1 MSEKI
6 ISAESRFT
14 DKDREYVQ
22 KAQVDMTKMFESPAD
37 ARNKMREL
45 AANLSVRAVDM
56 AKEEGKEI
64 SELDW
69 VPPSTSVQLFKT
81 MRLNREDADKLL
93 DAKFSGLSEVLDIN
107 VEDKDF
113 NETEVSNDLMKKY
126 RLKMHKHE
134 LAELLEALFP
144 KEN

>member
-1 MSEKI
+1 MSK
-6 ISAESRFT
+6 
-14 DKDREYVQ
+14 V
-22 KAQVDMTKMFESPAD
+22 FESPAD